1 MLKHNIVLFFRNI
14 QKNKSTFLINI
25 IGLSTG
31 LACVLLICLWV
42 NDELKV
48 DGFHE
53 NEGLLYRVIEHVQ
66 FDGNS
71 IATWKETSGPIAE
84 ALVDEMPEVE
94 YATPVVPGSW
104 FGKISLSAG
113 ENNLK
118 AEGNYVGKDYFNIFS
133 YGLVMG
139 DKDQVLSNRNSIVL
153 SKDLAIK
160 LFQTTENIIG
170 KVVEFE
176 QEQQFLVSGVFEGTP
191 SNSTVQFDFALPF
204 ELLEDRPLGVDNW
217 GSLGPQ
223 VYVVLKEGTN
233 VEELNK
239 KVAMIVKNRYEDSTR
254 SPMLVPYSQDYLYGT
269 YENGK
274 QIGGRIEYV
283 RLFSFIALI
292 ILLIACIN
300 FMNLSTARASRR
312 LKEIGVKK
320 AVGAKRKAFIY
331 QFLSESIVMTLMA
344 LAVALVL
351 VVLFLPQFNIIIGK
365 QLGLNFDRNLVLI
378 MLGITLFTGLVSGS
392 YPALY
397 LSGFNAVT
405 VLKGKLDSSL
415 GELWTRKG
423 LVVLQF
429 SLSIILIV
437 SVLVVYSQV
446 EFVQNRNL
454 GYNKENI
461 VHFKVEGKIKKQ
473 LEAFVS
479 QVKEIPEVVNVSSTT
494 HDMVGHNWSVGIDW
508 EGRDQDNPVSFQVA
522 GVDYDLIETLG
533 MEMTSGHSF
542 SRDFG
547 SDSTGII
554 FNERAIKAMGLKD
567 PIGKTVSFMGEKKI
581 IGTVK
586 DFHFKSLHEP
596 VEPLLM
602 IMMPDAVKKIMV
614 RIGAGKEKE
623 ALAKIQDFYRS
634 FNPGFPFEY
643 EFLDENYQALYESE
657 QRVATLSKYFA
668 AMAILISCLGLFG
681 LAIFTAERRRKE
693 ISIRKVL
700 GQSVTQITVMLSSE
714 FAKLVL
720 VSILIALP
728 IAYMLI
734 NNWLSGFAY
743 RIPLQIWYFLGAG
756 LVALTV
762 AILTVGSQAIQ
773 AANRNPVNALRDE

>member
-1 MLKHNIVLFFRNI
+1 MLKQNILLFFRNV

-42 NDELKV
+42 KNELKV

-53 NEGLLYRVIEHVQ
+53 NEGLLYRIIEHVQ

-71 IATWKETSGPIAE
+71 ITTWKETSGPIAE
-84 ALVDEMPEVE
+84 VLVDEMPEVE

-118 AEGNYVGKDYFNIFS
+118 AEGNYVGRDYFNIFS
-133 YGLVMG
+133 YGLVIG

-204 ELLEDRPLGVDNW
+204 ELLEDKPLGVDSW

-233 VEELNK
+233 VEELNE
-239 KVAMIVKNRYEDSTR
+239 KVAMIVKNRYEQSTR
-254 SPMLVPYSQDYLYGT
+254 SPMLVPYSRDYLYGT
-269 YENGK
+269 YENGR
-274 QIGGRIEYV
+274 QVGGRIEYV
-283 RLFSFIALI
+283 RLFSVIALI

-320 AVGAKRKAFIY
+320 AVGAKRKAFIF
-331 QFLSESIVMTLMA
+331 QFLSESVVMTLMA

-365 QLGLNFDRNLVLI
+365 QLELNFDGNLVLI
-378 MLGITLFTGLVSGS
+378 ILGVTLFTGLMSGS

-437 SVLVVYSQV
+437 SVLVVYGQV

-461 VHFKVEGKIKKQ
+461 VHFKVEGKVKKQ

-479 QVKEIPEVVNVSSTT
+479 QVKKIPEVDNVSSTT

-554 FNERAIKAMGLKD
+554 FNEKAIKAMGLED
-567 PIGKTVSFMGEKKI
+567 PIGKTVRFMGEKKI

-586 DFHFKSLHEP
+586 DFHFKSLHAP

-602 IMMPDAVKKIMV
+602 VMMPAAVKKVMV
-614 RIGAGKEKE
+614 RIEAGKEKE

-668 AMAILISCLGLFG
+668 GMAILISCLGLFG

-700 GQSVTQITVMLSSE
+700 GQSAAQVTIMLSSQ

-720 VSILIALP
+720 VSILVALP
-728 IAYMLI
+728 IAYLLV

-743 RIPLQIWYFLGAG
+743 RIPLRIWYFLGAG
-756 LVALTV
+756 LVALAV

-773 AANRNPVNALRDE
+773 AANRNPVNALRDQ